1 MGRQGGEGGGLLVVG
16 QAWRLRD
23 STGLWQDGDLT
34 GAGCIDQ
41 VEISITEA
49 T

>member
-1 MGRQGGEGGGLLVVG
+1 MGRHGGGGSGILVAG

-23 STGLWQDGDLT
+23 STGPWQDGDFT

-41 VEISITEA
+41 VEMSITGA